1 MLLKTSFHLCLKIT
15 FLKLAKLIMK
25 LGHHKEFL
33 RLRQSEG
40 LASDERL
47 TLEVLALK
55 LFMEAELPCQF
66 S

>member
-1 MLLKTSFHLCLKIT
+1 MLLKTSFHLCLKII
-15 FLKLAKLIMK
+15 FLKLAELIMK

-47 TLEVLALK
+47 TLEVLAL
-55 LFMEAELPCQF
+55 
-66 S
+66 